1 MKYINQFREGMRISG
16 IYLIKHRQSAVTRN
30 GKEYLSVILAD
41 RTGTA
46 DGKIWDLHNPG
57 IEEFEAM
64 QYAAVDA
71 DVNIFQGSV
80 QLNIRRIRPAKEGEY
95 NPADYMPTT
104 AKSVKEMYLAMTGM
118 ISSMKNPY
126 LKKLSESYFVED
138 RDFVR
143 KFAGHSAAK
152 SIHHGFV
159 GGLMEHTLSVM
170 KICAFMADQYPA
182 INRDLLL
189 TAALFHDIGKTKEL
203 SAFPLND
210 YTDEGQLIGHII
222 IGMQMVHE
230 GIARIPEFPPELA
243 LELEHCILA
252 HHGELEYGSPKKPA
266 ILEALAL
273 SLADNMDAKIE
284 TMTEALNP
292 TGAQPDTLWLG
303 FNKLFESN
311 IRRTRAPGAE
321 ETE

>member
-1 MKYINQFREGMRISG
+1 MRYINQFREGMRVSD
-16 IYLIKHRQSAVTRN
+16 IYLVKHRQMAVTRN
-30 GKEYLSVILAD
+30 GREYASVILAD
-41 RTGTA
+41 KTGTA

-57 IEEFEAM
+57 IEEFEVM
-64 QYAAVDA
+64 QYVAVEA
-71 DVNIFQGSV
+71 DVNIYQGSV
-80 QLNIRRIRPAKEGEY
+80 QLNIKRIRPAAEGEY

-104 AKSVKEMYLAMTGM
+104 GKSVKEMYLEITGM

-126 LKKLSESYFVED
+126 LKKLCESYFVED

-143 KFAGHSAAK
+143 RFAGHSAAK

-170 KICAFMADQYPA
+170 KICEFMAGRYPD
-182 INRDLLL
+182 IHRDLLI

-203 SAFPLND
+203 SAFPMND

-222 IGMQMVHE
+222 IGTQMVHE
-230 GIARIPEFPPELA
+230 RIAQIPDFPAELQV
-243 LELEHCILA
+243 ELEHCILA

-284 TMTEALNP
+284 TMVEALNP
-292 TGAQPDTLWLG
+292 VGAQPEALWMG
-303 FNKLFESN
+303 FNRLFESN
-311 IRRTRAPGAE
+311 IRRTKAPGE
-321 ETE
+321 P